1 MKLNRLMNKFIQ
13 DKIYAFILSYT
24 RNGGGSYGTGHKTV

>member
-1 MKLNRLMNKFIQ
+1 MNKFMQ

-24 RNGGGSYGTGHKTV
+24 RNGGGGSYDTGHKTV